1 MAKRQIIR
9 IDEEKC
15 TGCGLCV
22 PNCAEGA
29 LQIVDGKARLIS
41 DLFCD
46 GLGACIGHCPE
57 DAITI
62 ETREAKPYDEK
73 HVMEKNIVPAGENT
87 IKKHLEHLYEHGA
100 KQYFNEAMT
109 YLKEHNL
116 PIPHLEKSSCSVGA
130 CRGSTMREFSPTGI
144 EQPASDDVT
153 PHSQLRQWPIQL
165 HLISPAAPYL
175 KNADLLVAADCSA
188 FAAGEFHTAYLR
200 GKILAIAC
208 PKLDS
213 RQDEYRQKI
222 TAMIDQ
228 SKINSITAVI
238 MEVPCCGGLLEIVTD
253 ALRKAGRKVPVKKIV
268 LSLKGDKLSEE
279 WL

>member
-1 MAKRQIIR
+1 M
-9 IDEEKC
+9 EE
-15 TGCGLCV
+15 
-22 PNCAEGA
+22 
-29 LQIVDGKARLIS
+29 
-41 DLFCD
+41 
-46 GLGACIGHCPE
+46 
-57 DAITI
+57 
-62 ETREAKPYDEK
+62 
-73 HVMEKNIVPAGENT
+73 NIVPAGMNT
-87 IKKHLEHLYEHGA
+87 IRKHLEHLREHGA
-100 KQYFNEAMT
+100 ENYFDEAVS

-116 PIPHLEKSSCSVGA
+116 PAPPAGKTPCAAGA
-130 CRGSTMREFSPTGI
+130 CPGSATREFTRDENIHEGPEIGAPRA
-144 EQPASDDVT
+144 E
-153 PHSQLRQWPIQL
+153 LRQWPVQL
-165 HLISPAAPYL
+165 HLLSPSAPYL